1 MIRTVFLALAA
12 LVSAHAAEP
21 IFRAT
26 FDKSLDASI
35 AKGDAKL
42 YTAPSYRRGGQPGLG
57 GAPEGIVAHAES
69 EGRNG
74 GGALRFLK
82 KNTAAVFFKAQGNVP
97 MSSGTIGFWLKL
109 DPEQDLEPGFC
120 DPLQVT
126 DKAYNDSAIWVD
138 FTKDEKPRHF
148 RLGVF
153 GMLISWNPANLAPD
167 TNPAFNKRL
176 VVVKQPPFSREKWT
190 HIVITY
196 KDLGKGTGWAR
207 LYLDGKI
214 QGVSSEVTEP
224 FAWAPD
230 AATIRLGV
238 NYTGLLDDIEVY
250 AQPLTSRQVAAL
262 K

>member
-1 MIRTVFLALAA
+1 MPRIILLALIFWASCFGA
-12 LVSAHAAEP
+12 DP

-26 FDKSLDASI
+26 FDQSLDASI
-35 AKGDAKL
+35 AKGDPKL
-42 YTAPSYRRGGQPGLG
+42 YSSSSYRRGGEPGLG
-57 GAPEGIVAHAES
+57 GAPEGIAAHAPK

-74 GGALRFLK
+74 GGALKFLK
-82 KNTAAVFFKAQGNVP
+82 KNTAAVFFKAQNNVP
-97 MSSGTIGFWLKL
+97 MNSGTISFWLKL
-109 DPEQDLEPGFC
+109 DPEQDLAPDYC

-153 GMLISWNPANLAPD
+153 GMLVSWNPTDLPPD
-167 TNPAFNKRL
+167 KNPAFNNRL
-176 VVVKQPPFSREKWT
+176 VVVKKPPFSREEWT

-196 KDLGKGTGWAR
+196 KDLGKGAGWAR
-207 LYLDGKI
+207 LYLNGKI
-214 QGVSSEVTEP
+214 QGVTSQVTEP
-224 FAWAPD
+224 FAWAPN

-238 NYTGLLDDIEVY
+238 NYTGLLDDLEVY
-250 AQPLTSRQVAAL
+250 AQPLNARQVANL

>member
-1 MIRTVFLALAA
+1 MLRTVLIPLASLACCYGA
-12 LVSAHAAEP
+12 DP

-26 FDKSLDASI
+26 FDQSLDASI

-42 YTAPSYRRGGQPGLG
+42 YTARSYRRGGQPGLG
-57 GAPEGIVAHAES
+57 GAPDGIVAHAKA

-74 GGALRFLK
+74 GGALKFLK

-97 MSSGTIGFWLKL
+97 MNSGTIRFWLKL

-167 TNPAFNKRL
+167 TNPAFNNRL
-176 VVVKQPPFSREKWT
+176 VVVKQPPFSRDKWT

-214 QGVSSEVTEP
+214 QGVSSQVTEP
-224 FAWAPD
+224 FAWVPD

-250 AQPLTSRQVAAL
+250 AQPLTGRQVAAL
-262 K
+262 R